1 MNELQPARFSSP
13 PPQPLPAEPAITAR
27 DLALIAWRRLWLIA
41 LVVGVSTLTAAFL
54 SKRTPPAWRATAQV
68 LLVQRAP
75 IMATTPQAIANA
87 PMVESIDTQITLLQS
102 RKLAEEAAP
111 KAGVNADVLM
121 GASTITPRKDGDNV
135 IDLAVE
141 ADSREHAVAWAKALC
156 ETFIEYKNH
165 LAQSGSEQ
173 DLQQLE
179 VQAAQAKKQVAAA
192 DRKLLDFQ
200 QSHHVGGIGV
210 LDPVQQKTAALN
222 AVLAQDALI
231 AGFRNDN
238 IAAQANAANLQRQLE
253 QGKQVIAASHTVR
266 DDSQTRA
273 LQTQLADLKQKRF
286 EYRQHVTA
294 RPGSPGALQLDQY
307 DGQITLLQAR
317 LNQAIQA
324 SQSQPS
330 LEAQEALKNASDTA
344 QSTARSAQIKLDAA
358 IAEGTKLKQNTVD
371 LPRLSLEAQNLV
383 DADTQAHA
391 QYNNSSAAVQAAQLD
406 KDTAS
411 GNVQIVQPA
420 YAPEAPFRPDP
431 NRDMALGFG
440 IGLILALLAVLLM
453 EQTDSSVRTAADVRR
468 LVDGPVVAVLPQMT
482 RSERGQFA
490 GGSRPP
496 HLIETYNAARANL
509 GLAMRQRTG
518 VNLDDHQVILVTSA
532 LPGEG
537 KSLTASELAQSYA
550 RAGRRVILV
559 NADMRRPSALM
570 QGKTGK
576 EAGLAE
582 VLAGSLKVEDALQQ
596 SQTPNLS
603 MLHGGHAAENP
614 IDLISQPRMAETIQ
628 ALREAADVV
637 IIDSPPASVV
647 ADALLIAPHADCV
660 LYVVGVGIVD
670 SDNMRNTAGALA
682 AAAPKM
688 LAYFVNRVPRL
699 VGEPA
704 NYSYAGYGRTT
715 FAPSP
720 VDMAGGGP
728 SYQPNR
734 TVFLQREPDGD
745 LSGNTGASA
754 VVTPARL
761 PLAPDEHF
769 SGNGTPGLS
778 NGARSSLRV
787 VPRTG
792 SSLVTLAGPYTGQSF
807 ALSPDK
813 SLTLG
818 TRPDCDIVLARDE
831 TISQVHAHIAP
842 EDTGFVVYDV
852 SSTNGTLVNDKIV
865 TRHVLEVGDVLQI
878 GASRFRYE

>member
-1 MNELQPARFSSP
+1 
-13 PPQPLPAEPAITAR
+13 
-27 DLALIAWRRLWLIA
+27 
-41 LVVGVSTLTAAFL
+41 
-54 SKRTPPAWRATAQV
+54 
-68 LLVQRAP
+68 
-75 IMATTPQAIANA
+75 
-87 PMVESIDTQITLLQS
+87 
-102 RKLAEEAAP
+102 
-111 KAGVNADVLM
+111 
-121 GASTITPRKDGDNV
+121 
-135 IDLAVE
+135 
-141 ADSREHAVAWAKALC
+141 
-156 ETFIEYKNH
+156 
-165 LAQSGSEQ
+165 
-173 DLQQLE
+173 
-179 VQAAQAKKQVAAA
+179 
-192 DRKLLDFQ
+192 
-200 QSHHVGGIGV
+200 
-210 LDPVQQKTAALN
+210 
-222 AVLAQDALI
+222 
-231 AGFRNDN
+231 
-238 IAAQANAANLQRQLE
+238 
-253 QGKQVIAASHTVR
+253 
-266 DDSQTRA
+266 
-273 LQTQLADLKQKRF
+273 
-286 EYRQHVTA
+286 
-294 RPGSPGALQLDQY
+294 
-307 DGQITLLQAR
+307 
-317 LNQAIQA
+317 
-324 SQSQPS
+324 
-330 LEAQEALKNASDTA
+330 
-344 QSTARSAQIKLDAA
+344 
-358 IAEGTKLKQNTVD
+358 
-371 LPRLSLEAQNLV
+371 
-383 DADTQAHA
+383 
-391 QYNNSSAAVQAAQLD
+391 
-406 KDTAS
+406 
-411 GNVQIVQPA
+411 
-420 YAPEAPFRPDP
+420 
-431 NRDMALGFG
+431 
-440 IGLILALLAVLLM
+440 
-453 EQTDSSVRTAADVRR
+453 
-468 LVDGPVVAVLPQMT
+468 
-482 RSERGQFA
+482 
-490 GGSRPP
+490 
-496 HLIETYNAARANL
+496 
-509 GLAMRQRTG
+509 
-518 VNLDDHQVILVTSA
+518 
-532 LPGEG
+532 
-537 KSLTASELAQSYA
+537 
-550 RAGRRVILV
+550 
-559 NADMRRPSALM
+559 M